1 MFLGDPVGGP
11 FLVVC
16 CLGKR
21 IQEAETQR
29 VKLQGTLPHEGTGTR
44 GGIFTVPVAQELS
57 GHLLDRG

>member
-1 MFLGDPVGGP
+1 MGRP

-29 VKLQGTLPHEGTGTR
+29 VKLQGTLPHEGTGTG
-44 GGIFTVPVAQELS
+44 GGIFIVPVAQELS